1 VPRLCRAVSL
11 TKRAE
16 MLGWEAGTAF
26 FDCST
31 SGSAGLQC
39 SNLPC
44 VLNARKGA
52 LSALF
57 VFRRSLSPPL
67 LSTLYTLEHTNESAG
82 PVCKTLVHRKVARQH
97 TSHQMWPMQQRLR
110 FETRVVVACQMS
122 IFDAVRSIQH
132 K

>member
-1 VPRLCRAVSL
+1 MPRLCRAVSL

-57 VFRRSLSPPL
+57 VFRRSLSPL
-67 LSTLYTLEHTNESAG
+67 
-82 PVCKTLVHRKVARQH
+82 C
-97 TSHQMWPMQQRLR
+97 
-110 FETRVVVACQMS
+110 
-122 IFDAVRSIQH
+122 
-132 K
+132 